1 MNQTEE
7 QEKYNQQ
14 KTEGNDIL
22 ENKVENL
29 IEKIHGMDKKL
40 NTLTNLA
47 GDIAAQAREW
57 KRTYESGSS
66 DSRGKKKSRTYVDR
80 QNLPQSSSSRNHDKA
95 TEVSENTSTDTSVTR
110 PYGISDE
117 EEENDDDTISLPDAS
132 ILRRQ
137 IQDLCQECE
146 DKGYSEGADDPIL
159 ESICQEFSVKEAVG
173 SPLKNSKLEGII
185 NNLFIEKLDEEK
197 LKKLFKT
204 YNKPEKCPN
213 MIAPK
218 CNEEIWKGHM
228 LNTSRSSKDIVLQ
241 KTQMHTVKT
250 DTFDKIM
257 KFNLKSDRC
266 KEIKPLP
273 LML

>member
-80 QNLPQSSSSRNHDKA
+80 QNLPQPLSSRNRDQA
-95 TEVSENTSTDTSVTR
+95 TEVSENISTDASVTR
-110 PYGISDE
+110 SYDISDE
-117 EEENDDDTISLPDAS
+117 EEENDDDTISIPDVS

-137 IQDLCQECE
+137 TQDLCQ
-146 DKGYSEGADDPIL
+146 
-159 ESICQEFSVKEAVG
+159 
-173 SPLKNSKLEGII
+173 
-185 NNLFIEKLDEEK
+185 
-197 LKKLFKT
+197 
-204 YNKPEKCPN
+204 
-213 MIAPK
+213 
-218 CNEEIWKGHM
+218 
-228 LNTSRSSKDIVLQ
+228 
-241 KTQMHTVKT
+241 
-250 DTFDKIM
+250 
-257 KFNLKSDRC
+257 
-266 KEIKPLP
+266 
-273 LML
+273 